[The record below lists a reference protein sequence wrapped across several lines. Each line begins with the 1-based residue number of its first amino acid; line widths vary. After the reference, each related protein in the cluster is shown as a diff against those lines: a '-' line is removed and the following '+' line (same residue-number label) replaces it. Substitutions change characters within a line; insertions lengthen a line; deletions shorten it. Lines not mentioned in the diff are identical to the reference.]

1 MKPIN
6 KLLSTATLLCWASM
20 ALAGE
25 PIAGVDVKLNK
36 NPGGSVAKVKSD
48 ANGNYQFSKL
58 APGNYDL
65 CIADEPCKLVVV
77 GKEGTV
83 KGQTQKHNYIG
94 TVTLVK

>member
-1 MKPIN
+1 
-6 KLLSTATLLCWASM
+6 M

-25 PIAGVDVKLNK
+25 PIPGVDVDLGK

-65 CIADEPCKLVVV
+65 CIADEPCKSVVV